1 MTCSQILTNEKLKI
15 VLKTMKHAR
24 LFSRSVPWSHGE
36 VHQPGLS
43 RSLCVASVKEIAQF
57 PPPLEVSR
65 FECLG
70 FLGHVAVWNFPAVNQ
85 LRPSSSPDQVSQ
97 RLTACES
104 VSLFVEE
111 ADLKS
116 VQQWTFAAWTNHVY
130 KALSSCSSFFFR
142 ISEICCLLT
151 PNSRVRFVPFSNR
164 EITVYHLSI
173 KQTCSCCCKLWSF
186 CLVTHN
192 PRADPHAITTD
203 QAWHSFRV
211 RA

>member
-15 VLKTMKHAR
+15 VLKTMKHVVCFQD
-24 LFSRSVPWSHGE
+24 LSRDRIVKC
-36 VHQPGLS
+36 HQPGLS
-43 RSLCVASVKEIAQF
+43 RSLCVAFVKEVEQF

-142 ISEICCLLT
+142 ISEICRLLT

-173 KQTCSCCCKLWSF
+173 KQTCSCSCKLWSF

-192 PRADPHAITTD
+192 PRAEPHAITTD